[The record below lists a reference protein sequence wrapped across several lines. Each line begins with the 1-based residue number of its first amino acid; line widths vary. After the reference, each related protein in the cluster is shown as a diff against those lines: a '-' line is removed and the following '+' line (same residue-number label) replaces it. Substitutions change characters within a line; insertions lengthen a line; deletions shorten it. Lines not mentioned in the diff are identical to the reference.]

1 MKFWGFILSVI
12 FFGIVLMYTV
22 PVFSSTATDSTRVY
36 GVTLDAVDHLNKIKT
51 ALSSHCRRMT
61 ARVVF
66 DEWIPATEYIT
77 PCTQIKTVGNVMGEI
92 LDSYYF
98 SQYSYQQYIDRVNE
112 YMNALGNNVDIWEIG
127 NEVNGEWLGNKDSV
141 IKKIY
146 AAYKI
151 AKSRNVKTAL
161 TLYYNYNCWS
171 NPQNEMFRW
180 IHDNMPSKMKF
191 NVDYI
196 LVSYY
201 EDDCNNYQP
210 NWQRVFDSL
219 HSLFPGAKLGM
230 GECGTSIASKKA
242 AYINRYY
249 TMHITTP
256 GYIGGYFWWY
266 YKEDCVPD
274 TLPLWTTLDNA
285 IGQTLNAVEINQD
298 NIRLSVSP
306 NPFNPATYISYTI
319 ISEAEISLDIY
330 DVSGREVFNVN
341 SGTQQ
346 PGSYKVR
353 FDGSNMASG
362 VYFCRLKAG
371 EQVGVQKIVLVR

>member
-12 FFGIVLMYTV
+12 FFGIVWMYTV

-319 ISEAEISLDIY
+319 LSEAEISLNIY
-330 DVSGREVFNVN
+330 DISGREVFNVN

-353 FDGSNMASG
+353 FDGSNIASG

>member
-1 MKFWGFILSVI
+1 
-12 FFGIVLMYTV
+12 
-22 PVFSSTATDSTRVY
+22 
-36 GVTLDAVDHLNKIKT
+36 
-51 ALSSHCRRMT
+51 
-61 ARVVF
+61 
-66 DEWIPATEYIT
+66 
-77 PCTQIKTVGNVMGEI
+77 
-92 LDSYYF
+92 
-98 SQYSYQQYIDRVNE
+98 
-112 YMNALGNNVDIWEIG
+112 
-127 NEVNGEWLGNKDSV
+127 
-141 IKKIY
+141 
-146 AAYKI
+146 
-151 AKSRNVKTAL
+151 
-161 TLYYNYNCWS
+161 
-171 NPQNEMFRW
+171 
-180 IHDNMPSKMKF
+180 MKF

-306 NPFNPATYISYTI
+306 NPFNPATYISYI
-319 ISEAEISLDIY
+319 ILSEAEISLNIY
-330 DVSGREVFNVN
+330 DISGREVFNVN